1 MKPTI
6 VKVQVPLAS
15 NQPIRGMEHGLVYA
29 EGRKNMVEQLL
40 PRDVTKAL
48 NGDFK
53 GYFEAFWSST
63 VGWAIG
69 KRVEEQP
76 W

>member
-1 MKPTI
+1 MKPAI

-29 EGRKNMVEQLL
+29 EGRKNMVEQPL
-40 PRDVTKAL
+40 PPPVVKAL
-48 NGDFK
+48 EGDAK
-53 GYFEAFWSST
+53 GYFEAVWSST

-69 KRVEEQP
+69 KRVEDQL